1 MNQSS
6 NSAPAPDPFSGVSLQ
21 ADQTAQEI
29 VKLNQQAKNSSRSFY
44 WIAGLSFI
52 NSLITAFGGEFYL
65 VMGLASTLFVDYLA
79 VGMGQSAPEAVV
91 VFKVVALV
99 VSVIASGVFALFGFL
114 AEKGKRWAYVF
125 GMVFYGVDA
134 LIMLALQEWKGLLVH
149 LYFMWVLFSG
159 LRALNQLQ
167 KIIPQ
172 TARPSS
178 DFPQNIGTS

>member
-1 MNQSS
+1 MNQSP
-6 NSAPAPDPFSGVSLQ
+6 NSAPSPDPFSGASLQ
-21 ADQTAQEI
+21 ADQTAREI

-65 VMGLASTLFVDYLA
+65 VMGLASTLFVDYFA
-79 VGMGQSAPEAVV
+79 VGMGQEVPEMAV
-91 VFKVVALV
+91 VFKVIALV
-99 VSVIASGVFALFGFL
+99 ISLIASGIFALFGFL
-114 AEKGKRWAYVF
+114 AEKGKRWTYVL
-125 GMVFYGVDA
+125 GMIFYGVDA

-149 LYFMWVLFSG
+149 VYFMWVLFAG

-167 KIIPQ
+167 KLTPQ

-178 DFPQNIGTS
+178 DFPQNIGSS